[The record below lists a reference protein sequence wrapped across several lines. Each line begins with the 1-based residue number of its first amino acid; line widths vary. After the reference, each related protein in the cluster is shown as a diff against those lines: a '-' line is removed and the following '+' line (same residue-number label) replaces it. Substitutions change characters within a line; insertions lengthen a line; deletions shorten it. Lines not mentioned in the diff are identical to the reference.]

1 VGRFRREYTLFS
13 EVLGCAID
21 PADSPAARAEQLR
34 ELAVTAFR
42 VERGGLGDPEMERR
56 ILAWDPA
63 AASFQHTFPSLTAT
77 YEKYIETRP
86 RWLPRR
92 EAVPVP
98 AAEFEAV
105 ERLAEETDGGG
116 KLVRLARAARRF
128 WSAKSVDD
136 ADLCNPQRPD
146 YEYLALVTGREIET
160 DPSSLRL
167 FAAIRTMAQEWAD
180 VAVRLA
186 EGRLAGRVT
195 ALRRAVGCYDP
206 GKDGYL
212 GEYLRDPEVW
222 KDPANPCPLPEAQV
236 IQRELSFSEP
246 SPVSWAE
253 PTTT

>member
-1 VGRFRREYTLFS
+1 
-13 EVLGCAID
+13 
-21 PADSPAARAEQLR
+21 
-34 ELAVTAFR
+34 
-42 VERGGLGDPEMERR
+42 
-56 ILAWDPA
+56 
-63 AASFQHTFPSLTAT
+63 
-77 YEKYIETRP
+77 
-86 RWLPRR
+86 
-92 EAVPVP
+92 
-98 AAEFEAV
+98 
-105 ERLAEETDGGG
+105 
-116 KLVRLARAARRF
+116 
-128 WSAKSVDD
+128 
-136 ADLCNPQRPD
+136 
-146 YEYLALVTGREIET
+146 VTGREIET